1 MNDMNDVNNNIQN
14 DQSGDVQNW
23 NTAGSETFSQN
34 EAMEPYA
41 STDSH
46 NHTAMILLGV
56 CILSMLGVYLYGLR
70 QKPQEATE
78 EERAVEAQVDTA
90 LANLV
95 SADRKAQA
103 EKLFKD
109 TENMV
114 QAFYEYPSKQ
124 QVAADDLN
132 KNPFYCFG
140 TESGDKDANDKNKTR
155 VQLEKELRRKVALL
169 ELQSVLQSTGG
180 SKCLINGEIF
190 ATGQKVIDTF
200 DIRSIS
206 PDSVVLIAGE
216 HEFVLQM

>member
-1 MNDMNDVNNNIQN
+1 MNNMNDVNDDIQN
-14 DQSGDVQNW
+14 DQSSETPNW

-56 CILSMLGVYLYGLR
+56 CILSMLGVYLFGLR
-70 QKPQEATE
+70 QKPQEASAE
-78 EERAVEAQVDTA
+78 EKAIEAQVDTA
-90 LANLV
+90 LAKLV

-114 QAFYEYPSKQ
+114 QAFYEYPAKQ

-140 TESGDKDANDKNKTR
+140 TEADNKDADDKNKTKA
-155 VQLEKELRRKVALL
+155 QLEKELRRKVALL

-200 DIRSIS
+200 NIQSIS
-206 PDSVVLIAGE
+206 PDSVVLMAGE

>member
-1 MNDMNDVNNNIQN
+1 
-14 DQSGDVQNW
+14 
-23 NTAGSETFSQN
+23 
-34 EAMEPYA
+34 MEPYA
-41 STDSH
+41 SADSS

-56 CILSMLGVYLYGLR
+56 CILSMLGVYLFGLR
-70 QKPQEATE
+70 QKPQEASAE
-78 EERAVEAQVDTA
+78 EIAIEVQVDTA
-90 LANLV
+90 LAKLV
-95 SADRKAQA
+95 SVDRKAQA

-124 QVAADDLN
+124 QVAAGDLN

-140 TESGDKDANDKNKTR
+140 TEADNKDDDDKDKTR
-155 VQLEKELRRKVALL
+155 AQLEKELRRKITQL

-180 SKCLINGEIF
+180 AKCLINGEIF

-200 DIRSIS
+200 NVRSIS
-206 PDSVVLIAGE
+206 SDSVVLTAGE

>member
-14 DQSGDVQNW
+14 EQSGEAPNW

-56 CILSMLGVYLYGLR
+56 CILSMLGVYLFGLR
-70 QKPQEATE
+70 QKPQEASE
-78 EERAVEAQVDTA
+78 EEKAVEAQVDTA

-103 EKLFKD
+103 EKLFRD

-114 QAFYEYPSKQ
+114 KAFYDYPSKQ

-140 TESGDKDANDKNKTR
+140 TEADNKDDDKNKTR
-155 VQLEKELRRKVALL
+155 AQLEKELRRKVALL
-169 ELQSVLQSTGG
+169 ELQSVLQSTSGA
-180 SKCLINGEIF
+180 KCLINGEIF

-200 DIRSIS
+200 NIRSIS
-206 PDSVVLIAGE
+206 PDSVVLTAGE